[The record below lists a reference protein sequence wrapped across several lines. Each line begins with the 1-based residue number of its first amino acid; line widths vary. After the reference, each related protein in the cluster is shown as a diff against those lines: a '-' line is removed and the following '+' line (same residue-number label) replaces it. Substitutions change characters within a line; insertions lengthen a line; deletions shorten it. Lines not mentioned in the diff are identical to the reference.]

1 MFETMVSLTL
11 LQSCHNDCASCYEI
25 QELCE
30 HVSVRKSHIIRIEGT
45 THIAEKPS
53 LARWDSNFD
62 DLITLKT
69 VFEAI
74 MLLDETETHLCKS
87 SYQHCVCDVH
97 AEYTVVGHTL
107 KKHQLL
113 VTKEISP

>member
-62 DLITLKT
+62 DLITLKA
-69 VFEAI
+69 VFGAI
-74 MLLDETETHLCKS
+74 MLLDETEAHLC
-87 SYQHCVCDVH
+87 
-97 AEYTVVGHTL
+97 
-107 KKHQLL
+107 
-113 VTKEISP
+113 